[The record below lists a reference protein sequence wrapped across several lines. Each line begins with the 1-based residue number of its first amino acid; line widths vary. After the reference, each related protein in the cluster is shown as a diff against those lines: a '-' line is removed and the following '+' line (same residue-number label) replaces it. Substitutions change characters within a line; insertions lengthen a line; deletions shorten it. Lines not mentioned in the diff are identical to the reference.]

1 MKLAHSL
8 EKMIAKLEDTKH
20 NFQDDTAQA
29 DFDSMKS
36 DVMATLEEMVQLLHD
51 DEESESGDEE

>member
-8 EKMIAKLEDTKH
+8 EKMIAKLEDTKY

-36 DVMATLEEMVQLLHD
+36 DVIAAIEEMVQLLHD
-51 DEESESGDEE
+51 DEEAESNNKE